1 MLSQLLG
8 LLFAVGAEGGIGGE
22 AGGRGHGGVVGYC
35 VGIDGPGH
43 AHAMPDHVD
52 GFQDHLV
59 LRMRRHEHRKGRYEM
74 V

>member
-43 AHAMPDHVD
+43 AHLWLLISTLYLLRGRVD
-52 GFQDHLV
+52 CV
-59 LRMRRHEHRKGRYEM
+59 RHA
-74 V
+74 